1 MKARAIRSLLA
12 RTAILLAVLLALTT
26 PAARASTC
34 HACAWINFESIPLS
48 GGELFCA

>member
-12 RTAILLAVLLALTT
+12 STAILLAVLLALTT
-26 PAARASTC
+26 PDDARCAGVD
-34 HACAWINFESIPLS
+34 CAWINFESIPLS

>member
-12 RTAILLAVLLALTT
+12 STAILLALLLAHFD
-26 PAARASTC
+26 S
-34 HACAWINFESIPLS
+34 SPLS